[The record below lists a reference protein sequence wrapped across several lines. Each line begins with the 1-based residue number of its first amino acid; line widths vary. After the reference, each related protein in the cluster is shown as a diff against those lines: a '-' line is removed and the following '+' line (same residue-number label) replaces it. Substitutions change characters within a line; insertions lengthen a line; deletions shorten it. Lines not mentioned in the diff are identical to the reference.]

1 MNYLRLQFANAVIW
15 NEEIWDAWSSIEAT
29 MLQVQAFVRLRYCAW
44 KASSISVLTYLTIVA
59 SVAIYDIMLTIRYA
73 ESLKQ
78 MEENP
83 IGRWLMNLDDLKNNA
98 MPNLALFLSLK
109 GMGTV
114 VVLIT
119 IYTLVRRLSR
129 LGHPIATGVSF
140 FQIGLAIYLTQGC
153 ND

>member
-44 KASSISVLTYLTIVA
+44 KASSISVL
-59 SVAIYDIMLTIRYA
+59 IYDIMLTIRYA